1 MTIMDVYCTMVV
13 LTLFFAAVMGSS
25 VTSIIVRSV
34 YLWDY
39 IAIGDH
45 KLSLCVFRIPKCFHF

>member
-1 MTIMDVYCTMVV
+1 MDVYCTMVV